1 MLMKFTCG
9 NKVVGTLQYK
19 THEKSGYKTWYALLT
34 GNSSDEDVFSRIN
47 FRLLHV
53 EDLAAY
59 TAF

>member
-9 NKVVGTLQYK
+9 NKVVGTVQYE
-19 THEKSGYKTWYALLT
+19 THEKSGYKTWYVLLT
-34 GNSSDEDVFSRIN
+34 GNFSDVAVFSRIN

-53 EDLAAY
+53 EDLAVY

>member
-1 MLMKFTCG
+1 MKFTCG

-19 THEKSGYKTWYALLT
+19 THEKSRYKTWYVLLT
-34 GNSSDEDVFSRIN
+34 GNSSDVAVFSRIN

-53 EDLAAY
+53 EDLAVY